1 MSAKYLGMRIERI
14 IDGKKRFLALLLE
27 ADEQESMLD
36 RYLQR
41 GEMHAMF
48 SAAGEAVC
56 VAVVTDEGGG
66 TCELKNLAVA
76 PSVRRQGVG
85 RSMVEHLR
93 REYAPRFA
101 RMIVGTGNAPRTVG
115 FYRACGFEYSHTVEH
130 FFTRNYDHVI
140 VDDGQVLDD
149 MLYFSLALQA

>member
-1 MSAKYLGMRIERI
+1 MRIERI

-48 SAAGEAVC
+48 SA
-56 VAVVTDEGGG
+56 
-66 TCELKNLAVA
+66 
-76 PSVRRQGVG
+76 
-85 RSMVEHLR
+85 
-93 REYAPRFA
+93 
-101 RMIVGTGNAPRTVG
+101 VG